1 MSPRSN
7 HAGVGV
13 LNISKNEDISVPSL
27 DLFAPEEADSSI
39 REFRNQIYHPI
50 SALNSEGPFE
60 FRVATSHDEFLH
72 SPFLRLG
79 GGFRILRQDGTHLQN
94 TDDVSVVNLA
104 PDSLWKSIVFEI
116 ENVKIEDTSYNYAY
130 KAYFEKI
137 LSQSSSAKISHLR
150 NDFFHADSY
159 TAMDANKKD
168 GGNQGYVTRSEYF
181 KNSKILYFN
190 STLALDICGISRPL
204 PPNLEYRLKLTRNS
218 DEFTLMTTSQNYK
231 IEITELYLEVLKLV
245 PNENRLAQ
253 IERKFTSSSL
263 NYSISRSK
271 ILKFSVPQ
279 GVYDASQ
286 HGLFDRGQL
295 PRFILIS
302 LSSQNGVS
310 GRTHLNP
317 FNFRH
322 YNISEVCLT
331 KNNVPVC

>member
-1 MSPRSN
+1 MSPRYN
-7 HAGVGV
+7 HSGVGV
-13 LNISKNEDISVPSL
+13 LNIGKNEDVSVPTF
-27 DLFAPEEADSSI
+27 DLFNTDGTDSSI
-39 REFRNQIYHPI
+39 REYRNQIYHPI

-60 FRVATSHDEFLH
+60 FRVTTSHEEFLH
-72 SPFLRLG
+72 TPFLRLG
-79 GGFRILRQDGTHLQN
+79 GGFRILKQDGTLLQN

-104 PDSLWKSIVFEI
+104 PDSLWRSIVFEI

-130 KAYFEKI
+130 KAYFEKV
-137 LSQSSSAKISHLR
+137 LSQSSSAKGTHLR
-150 NDFFHADSY
+150 SDFFHADSH

-168 GGNQGYVTRSEYF
+168 GGNSGYTKRSEYF

-190 STLALDICGISRPL
+190 STLALDICGISKPL
-204 PPNLEYRLKLTRNS
+204 PPNKEYRLKLSRNT
-218 DEFTLMTTSQNYK
+218 DNFTLMSASQNYK
-231 IEITELYLEVLKLV
+231 IEITDLYLEVLKLV
-245 PNENRLAQ
+245 PNENRLSQ

-263 NYSISRSK
+263 NYSITRSK
-271 ILKFSVPQ
+271 ILKFSIPQ

-302 LSSQNGVS
+302 LSSQNGVN
-310 GRTHLNP
+310 GRSHLNP